1 METTTTFT
9 NTTNAPYIMSNE
21 TKLFI
26 CIGIG
31 LFTIPIIFCIL
42 ISILDLAKH
51 YLGVRNFEDGI
62 SPGQACVFYDTD
74 KQGFKV
80 LGGGWII

>member
-21 TKLFI
+21 TKLLI

-31 LFTIPIIFCIL
+31 LFTLPIIFCII
-42 ISILDLAKH
+42 ISVFDIIRD
-51 YLGVRNFEDGI
+51 YMGIRNFEDGI
-62 SPGQACVFYDTD
+62 IMTIHMRKELKRLKNLKYQ
-74 KQGFKV
+74 
-80 LGGGWII
+80 